1 MAYDRARRD
10 KMALKRIFHA
20 RKKEGTTKTDT
31 VFAVKFRDQAR
42 GAANFRALNKIGPRT
57 LRGGSRFWQKEEVI
71 F

>member
-1 MAYDRARRD
+1 
-10 KMALKRIFHA
+10 MALKRIFQA
-20 RKKEGTTKTDT
+20 RKKEGMTKTDT
-31 VFAVKFRDQAR
+31 VFAVKFRDQA